1 MRILRLYVWSAL
13 LTGLLFPKEN
23 SAQPWMK
30 RPLTSGDE
38 MVRKR
43 PNLQDLSARFNEY
56 WNSRTPSI
64 DEGENAEEG
73 GYQQFRRWEWF
84 MKQRTWPSGDLPDPN
99 ILFREWKRTRDVRPV
114 NNARMQSTNWT
125 YVGPDVVPAN
135 GGGAGRV
142 NVLRFNPVDNNI
154 LYLGSASGGLWKSID
169 GGSTWTALDDFLTAL
184 SVADIAINPRYPD
197 SIYVATGDGYGY
209 EVNGDFWGG
218 TYSAGILVS
227 PDGGVT
233 WNPTGIA
240 FTQDQNNIVQ
250 RLTINPQDPSIM
262 LAATRY
268 GLFRSTDAGV
278 NWNSVR
284 TSKHYDIEWGVG
296 NPAKVFATT
305 SSILYVSYNYGA
317 TWSPVQGGLCGGRS
331 MIGTCEADSNRV
343 YVLCE
348 NGNLW
353 RSDDAGDSFTATTDP
368 SSLVTFYGYYDG
380 VLAVS
385 PTDPDVVI
393 CAGMNIGRS
402 DDGGQTWYQIGNM
415 SWNDYIHVDNHS
427 MDFAPG
433 NGNIIFSGND
443 GGLFRSTN
451 GGATWT
457 DLSDQL
463 HIKQYYRMGQSATN
477 AGVIYAG
484 AQDNGTDRLANG
496 NWTQVFG
503 ADGMDCMVDYTDD
516 DIAYVSYQYGAL
528 QRSTDGGNNFNDIA
542 PSSGEWVTPFAIDP
556 VDHNTIY
563 AGYDQ
568 VYKSTNRGTNWNTIG
583 PVAIGGGIIAL
594 AIAPSNPN
602 YIYTAAL
609 DRIYMTS
616 NGGASWNNIT
626 TGLPVGSTGITY
638 IAISNQN
645 PQQVWVTLSGYQAG
659 IKVFSSVD
667 GGSTWSNVSG
677 TLPNIPVNCI
687 VYQNGSNDALY
698 IGTDFGV
705 YYRDATLT
713 DWVPYGNDL
722 PNVIVSDMEIYYA
735 GQKLRAATYGR
746 GIWEVD
752 LNPVTA
758 LALDAAVIQFIEPAA
773 TICSNSVTPVI
784 VVRNNG
790 SDALTDLN
798 INYRLDGGTLQSF
811 AWSGNIAS
819 GDTAHVTLP
828 LITVTGGSHS
838 IYAATSDPN
847 GQADQQPANDGYT
860 YNISVNT
867 SVANVPQAEGFEA
880 FSIPADWVLDDA
892 AGMLSYTTSAS
903 GFGLSGVSLKVNYF
917 FSSPG
922 ATSSIEFPHLD
933 FSAVTNP
940 VYLDF
945 NVAYAVFNATSHDSL
960 KVLLSLDCGETFT
973 AVYAKGDNSLATAP
987 QTMNEFT
994 PDPTQWRAER
1004 VDLSA
1009 YAGNPNVLIRFQF
1022 ISGYGNHLYV
1032 DDINLYDNTSA
1043 TPEVA
1048 TIAAGLYPN
1057 PTSGE
1062 VVFSFRAPDAG
1073 DYRLELVDV
1082 SGRVVKL
1089 FSNLKAAE
1097 LSAYRVDLTGETA
1110 GIYFYRL
1117 MRNDVAAANGRL
1129 VKF

>member
-1 MRILRLYVWSAL
+1 MRILRLCVWSAL
-13 LTGLLFPKEN
+13 LTGLLFPFEN

-30 RPLTSGDE
+30 RPLTSGE
-38 MVRKR
+38 EVMRKR
-43 PNLQDLSARFNEY
+43 PNLHDLSNRFNEY
-56 WNSRTPSI
+56 WNARTPSR

-84 MKQRTWPSGDLPDPN
+84 MKQRTWPTGDLPDPT
-99 ILFREWKRTRDVRPV
+99 ILFREWKRTRDARPV
-114 NNARMQSTNWT
+114 NNARMQSTTWT
-125 YVGPDVVPAN
+125 YVGPDVVPAM

-142 NVLRFNPVDNNI
+142 NVLRFDPVDNNI
-154 LYLGSASGGLWKSID
+154 LYLGSASGGLWKSTD
-169 GGSTWTALDDFLTAL
+169 GGATWTALDDFLTAL

-209 EVNGDFWGG
+209 EVSGDFWGG

-227 PDGGVT
+227 PDGGNT
-233 WNPTGIA
+233 WNPTGIT

-268 GLFRSTDAGV
+268 GLYRSTNGGV
-278 NWNSVR
+278 NWSSVR
-284 TSKHYDIEWGVG
+284 TSKHYDIEWGVD
-296 NPAKVFATT
+296 NPAKAFATT
-305 SSILYVSYNYGA
+305 SSILYISYDFGA

-402 DDGGQTWYQIGNM
+402 DDGGQTWYQIGNT

-433 NGNIIFSGND
+433 SGNVIFSGND
-443 GGLFRSTN
+443 GGLFRSTD

-463 HIKQYYRMGQSATN
+463 HIKQYYRMAQSATN

-484 AQDNGTDRLANG
+484 AQDNGSDRLANG
-496 NWTQVFG
+496 SWTQVFG
-503 ADGMDCMVDYTDD
+503 ADGMDCMVDYVDD
-516 DIAYVSYQYGAL
+516 DIAYVSYQYGGL
-528 QRSTDGGNNFNDIA
+528 QRSTDGGDNFNDIA
-542 PSSGEWVTPFAIDP
+542 PSSGEWVTPFAMDP
-556 VDHNTIY
+556 IDHNTIY

-568 VYKSTNRGTNWNTIG
+568 VYKSTNRGTNWSTIG
-583 PVAIGGGIIAL
+583 PTAIGGGIIAL
-594 AIAPSNPN
+594 AVAPSNPD

-609 DRIYMTS
+609 DRIYMTAD
-616 NGGASWNNIT
+616 GGSTWSNIT
-626 TGLPVGSTGITY
+626 TGLQVGSTGITY

-645 PQQVWVTLSGYQAG
+645 PEHVWVTLSGYQAG
-659 IKVFSSVD
+659 EKVYASYD
-667 GGSTWSNVSG
+667 GGSTWTNFSG

-687 VYQNGSNDALY
+687 VYQNGSSDGLY

-713 DWVPYGNDL
+713 DWVPYGNNL
-722 PNVIVSDMEIYYA
+722 PNVIVSDMEIFYA

-752 LNPVTA
+752 VNPVTM
-758 LALDAAVIQFIEPAA
+758 LALDASVIQFIEPAA
-773 TICSNSVTPVI
+773 TICANNVTPVI

-790 SDALTDLN
+790 SDALTDLT
-798 INYRLDGGTLQSF
+798 INYRLDTGTLQSF

-819 GDTAHVTLP
+819 GDTAHVALP
-828 LITVTGGSHS
+828 MITVTDGSHS
-838 IYAATSDPN
+838 IYAATTDPN
-847 GQADQQPANDGYT
+847 GQPDQQPANDGYT

-867 SVANVPQAEGFEA
+867 TVANVPQAEGFEA
-880 FSIPADWVLDDA
+880 FSIPADWVLDNA

-903 GFGLSGVSLKVNYF
+903 GFGLSGVSLKANYF
-917 FSSPG
+917 NISAG

-933 FSAVTNP
+933 FSSVTNP

-960 KVLLSLDCGETFT
+960 KVLLSLDCGATYT
-973 AVYAKGDNSLATAP
+973 VVYAKGDNSLSTAP

-994 PDPTQWRAER
+994 PDPSQWRAER

-1022 ISGYGNHLYV
+1022 ISGYGNDLYV
-1032 DDINLYDNTSA
+1032 DDINLYDNSSA
-1043 TPEVA
+1043 TPEV
-1048 TIAAGLYPN
+1048 TSIASGLYPN

-1062 VVFSFRAPDAG
+1062 IVFSFRAPETG

-1082 SGRVVKL
+1082 SGRVMKQ
-1089 FSNLKAAE
+1089 FSNLKGAE
-1097 LSAYRVDLTGETA
+1097 LSAYRVDLTGESS

-1117 MRNDVAAANGRL
+1117 MRNGVAAANGRL